1 MTLLLV
7 GRTVALAEGR
17 QLEELAR
24 MLEAEGAATLACPMV
39 SILDAPDEAPVLA
52 WLHELVAD
60 RFGWVVLFTGEG
72 LRRLLGF
79 ADRAGMREAV
89 IAALAR
95 MRTLTRGPKPV
106 KALQEIGLKPTE
118 IAAAPTTDGVI
129 AALRKHDLSGVTVGV
144 QHYSESNPALSAF
157 LSEAGACER
166 GVLPYVYAPRSD
178 ADRVADLIRRLA
190 SGTIDVLVFTSAMQ
204 VDRLFEVAVEQ
215 RIEAELRDGLTKT
228 LVAAVGPVVAENLRG
243 RGATVD
249 ICPEQGWQMKNLVQH
264 IKRALTT
271 DGQSPER

>member
-1 MTLLLV
+1 MTLPLT

-24 MLEAEGAATLACPMV
+24 MLEAEGAATLPCPMV
-39 SILDAPDEAPVLA
+39 SILDAPDEPPVTA
-52 WLHELVAD
+52 WLSDLVAD
-60 RFGWVVLFTGEG
+60 HFGWVVLFTGEG

-95 MRTLTRGPKPV
+95 TRTLTRGPKPV
-106 KALQEIGLKPTE
+106 RALQEIGLKPTD
-118 IAAAPTTDGVI
+118 IAAVPTTDGVI
-129 AALRKHDLSGVTVGV
+129 AALGTHDLRGVTVGV

-178 ADRVADLIRRLA
+178 ADRIVDLIRRLA
-190 SGTIDVLVFTSAMQ
+190 SGTIDVLVFTSSMQ
-204 VDRLFEVAVEQ
+204 VDRLYEVAVEQ
-215 RIEAELRDGLTKT
+215 KIEAELRDGLTKT
-228 LVAAVGPVVAENLRG
+228 RVAAVGPVVAENLRG
-243 RGATVD
+243 RGANVGV
-249 ICPEQGWQMKNLVQH
+249 CPEQGWQMKNLVQH
-264 IKRALTT
+264 IKRTLTFP
-271 DGQSPER
+271 QA

>member
-1 MTLLLV
+1 MTLPLA

-17 QLEELAR
+17 QLEELTR
-24 MLEAEGAATLACPMV
+24 MLEAEGAATLPCPMV

-52 WLHELVAD
+52 WLHDLVAD

-79 ADRAGMREAV
+79 ADRAGMRETA

-95 MRTLTRGPKPV
+95 TRTLTRGPKPV

-118 IAAAPTTDGVI
+118 IAAAPTTNGVI
-129 AALRKHDLSGVTVGV
+129 TALRKHDLSGVIVGV
-144 QHYSESNPALSAF
+144 QHYSDSNPALSAF
-157 LSEAGACER
+157 LSEAGASEH

-178 ADRVADLIRRLA
+178 ADRVVDLIRRLA
-190 SGTIDVLVFTSAMQ
+190 SGTIDVMVFTSAMQ
-204 VDRLFEVAVEQ
+204 VDRLNEVAVEL

-243 RGATVD
+243 RGAKVD

-271 DGQSPER
+271 DGQRPKR